1 MCAGFKNV
9 CNLVVVAAVVS
20 AALSVAIKTV
30 GNIQSVCCME
40 TVAQINERQ
49 QL

>member
-20 AALSVAIKTV
+20 AALSLAIETAGK
-30 GNIQSVCCME
+30 IQSVCCMK
-40 TVAQINERQ
+40 TIAQINEQQ